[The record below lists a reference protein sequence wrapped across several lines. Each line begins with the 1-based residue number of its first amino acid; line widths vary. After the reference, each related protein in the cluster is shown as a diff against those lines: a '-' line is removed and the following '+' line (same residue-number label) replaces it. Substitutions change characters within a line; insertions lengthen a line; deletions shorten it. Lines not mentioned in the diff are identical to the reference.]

1 MPEPLHESE
10 ASFKSIADWLKQL
23 LLLGCWLFGAE
34 TCVGASSEFGL
45 ELFDATSGVNELQFA
60 CVERMADIANVDAKL
75 FTNAASLKS
84 ISATAG
90 YLGLAVIGM
99 DVVFHG
105 VF

>member
-1 MPEPLHESE
+1 LPEPLHESE

-23 LLLGCWLFGAE
+23 LLLWCWLFGAE

-45 ELFDATSGVNELQFA
+45 ELFDASSGVNELQFA
-60 CVERMADIANVDAKL
+60 GVERMADIANVDAK
-75 FTNAASLKS
+75 FFANAASLEGV
-84 ISATAG
+84 SATASYFG
-90 YLGLAVIGM
+90 FAVIGM